1 MCVGVHVFENSDT
14 GSMVSAEAARI
25 AFMKAVRKS
34 VISILFILTAG
45 CESVAAAA
53 AEAAGRRVAK
63 ARRVPHLLVP
73 FTTALHDGVS
83 M

>member
-1 MCVGVHVFENSDT
+1 MG
-14 GSMVSAEAARI
+14 SAEAART
-25 AFMKAVRKS
+25 ACMKVVRKS
-34 VISILFILTAG
+34 VTSILSPAAG

-53 AEAAGRRVAK
+53 AEAAGRRV
-63 ARRVPHLLVP
+63 HHFLVP

>member
-1 MCVGVHVFENSDT
+1 
-14 GSMVSAEAARI
+14 MVSAEAARI

-34 VISILFILTAG
+34 VISILSLAAG

-53 AEAAGRRVAK
+53 AEAAGRRLAK

>member
-1 MCVGVHVFENSDT
+1 
-14 GSMVSAEAARI
+14 MVSAEAARI

-34 VISILFILTAG
+34 VISILAAG

-53 AEAAGRRVAK
+53 AEAAGRRLAK
-63 ARRVPHLLVP
+63 ARRVPRLLVP
-73 FTTALHDGVS
+73 FTTALHGGVS